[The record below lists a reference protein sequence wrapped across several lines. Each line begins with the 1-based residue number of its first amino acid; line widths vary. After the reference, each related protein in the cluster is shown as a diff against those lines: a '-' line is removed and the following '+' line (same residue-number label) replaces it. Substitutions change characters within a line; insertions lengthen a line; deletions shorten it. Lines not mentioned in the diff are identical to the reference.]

1 VSLLPKAK
9 FNYAPTLE
17 TDHYSVSSIL
27 LIKQGTV
34 DRTQTSVARSVIK
47 AEEERRLL
55 FWRDHIEAEAKSYQ
69 SGGLAQLWRVVHI
82 CNGEV

>member
-1 VSLLPKAK
+1 LVSLLPKAK

-17 TDHYSVSSIL
+17 TDHYPVSSIL

-55 FWRDHIEAEAKSYQ
+55 FWRDHIEAEAKKCERAAKALPS
-69 SGGLAQLWRVVHI
+69 REPMH
-82 CNGEV
+82 EE